1 MNSTP
6 AESAIA
12 TCVRVGVYADALTYG
27 AEYAVLD
34 HDIDKGQVQVRGDN
48 GKKRWFPTYCFDMTG
63 QPVVRL
69 VRTTID
75 DPLDGPS
82 VDVVLEFSDGHQR
95 WCFFTTPEVL
105 SQRGGDAQV
114 DGERLLHFGSRHM
127 VVVSSITRAMIEQSL
142 AYIESQGELL
152 DCSRPID

>member
-1 MNSTP
+1 VNSTP

-75 DPLDGPS
+75 DPLDSPS

-105 SQRGGDAQV
+105 SQRGGDAQF
-114 DGERLLHFGSRHM
+114 DGERLLNFGCRHM

-142 AYIESQGELL
+142 AYIERQGKLL
-152 DCSRPID
+152 DSSIPID